1 MFAKR
6 REVPD
11 PDLNLIPIM
20 NLFVALIP
28 FLLLSAVFF
37 HLRVIRGS
45 VPAATEGQTDIAK
58 GPDTVT
64 MTVQIDPAEGF
75 HVSAS
80 SATLAPDEMAKLGKT
95 IPKKGKVYD
104 YATLSQVMRGVKR
117 QWDQSD
123 TVIIVADPK
132 VKLKSFKSSV
142 GTESPSWLVTVAAP
156 PNCNLALT
164 RLTVPPVLFKAP
176 MRFKSPPLKL
186 SVPPLT
192 LAPAEIL
199 GVGDRLG
206 SIEPGKSASLIVT
219 DGDPLEIRT
228 HVEMAFIDGR
238 EVALDENRHRRL
250 YERYRSRPRVAAA
263 D

>member
-1 MFAKR
+1 MFARR

-11 PDLNLIPIM
+11 ADLNLIPIM

-64 MTVQIDPAEGF
+64 VTVQIDPAEGF

-80 SATLAPDEMAKLGKT
+80 SATLAPDEMAKLGRT
-95 IPKKGKVYD
+95 IPKKGKAYD
-104 YATLSQVMRGVKR
+104 YAALGQVMRSVKR

-132 VKLKSFKSSV
+132 VKYKELVETMDAAREIEIELDVGGVKKKQRYMMFPRVVVSS
-142 GTESPSWLVTVAAP
+142 LVT
-156 PNCNLALT
+156 
-164 RLTVPPVLFKAP
+164 
-176 MRFKSPPLKL
+176 
-186 SVPPLT
+186 
-192 LAPAEIL
+192 
-199 GVGDRLG
+199 
-206 SIEPGKSASLIVT
+206 
-219 DGDPLEIRT
+219 
-228 HVEMAFIDGR
+228 
-238 EVALDENRHRRL
+238 
-250 YERYRSRPRVAAA
+250 
-263 D
+263 